1 MTAENTSQGTQV
13 TFDNVTKHF
22 GTVVAVD
29 RLDLTVNE
37 GELLVLLGPSG
48 CGKTT
53 SLRML
58 AGLESVTSGII
69 RIGNTIVND
78 LPPRSRNIAM
88 VFQSYALYP
97 HMKVINNI
105 SYPLRIAG
113 VQKSERHDLAREV
126 AKLLQIDHLLDR
138 KPRELS
144 GGERQRVA
152 LGRAIIRH
160 PNVFLM
166 DEPLSNLDAKLR
178 VQMRGE
184 MKRLHAELGVT
195 TIYVTHDQAEAL
207 TLGDRIA
214 IMRQGVLQQV
224 GSPKEVYERP
234 ANIFVGGF
242 LGSPG
247 MNFLDGTV
255 RQEGGRAEFQ
265 GESFHIPIPGR
276 WLRALE
282 SEARHADRDLIL
294 GIRPE
299 NIQLFHQFRDD
310 YIPAK
315 IYVVENMGNETVVG
329 VDLDGHIIMARVGT
343 DFEGEMGNPIG
354 LRFNLE
360 KACLFHPETEERF
373 V

>member
-1 MTAENTSQGTQV
+1 MTAKNTSQGTQV
-13 TFDNVTKHF
+13 TFDNVTKRF

-29 RLDLTVNE
+29 RLGLTVSE

-58 AGLESVTSGII
+58 AGLESVTSGTI
-69 RIGNTIVND
+69 RIGNTVVND

-97 HMKVINNI
+97 HMRVIDNI
-105 SYPLRIAG
+105 SYPLKIAG
-113 VQKSERHDLAREV
+113 VQKSERYDLAHEV

-152 LGRAIIRH
+152 LGRAIIRR

-207 TLGDRIA
+207 TLGDKIA

-224 GSPKEVYERP
+224 DSPKEIYERP
-234 ANIFVGGF
+234 ANVFVGSF
-242 LGSPG
+242 LGSPS
-247 MNFLDGTV
+247 MNFLNGTV
-255 RQEGGRAEFQ
+255 REEGGRAEFQ
-265 GESFHIPIPGR
+265 GESFRISIPTR

-282 SEARHADRDLIL
+282 SGDRHADRGLIL

-299 NIQLFHQFRDD
+299 NIQLSHRFQDD
-310 YIPAK
+310 HIRAR
-315 IYVVENMGNETVVG
+315 IYVVENMGNETVVE
-329 VDLDGHIIMARVGT
+329 VDLDGHIITARVGA
-343 DFEGEMGNPIG
+343 DFEGEMGDPIG

-360 KACLFHPETEERF
+360 KAYLFHPETEECL